1 MAGCQTEG
9 KGGKESGEDGREV
22 GRERG
27 EDGREVG
34 RERGR
39 ETQGG
44 GGAA

>member
-1 MAGCQTEG
+1 MLGVVTWGGCEG
-9 KGGKESGEDGREV
+9 VEQERE
-22 GRERG
+22 